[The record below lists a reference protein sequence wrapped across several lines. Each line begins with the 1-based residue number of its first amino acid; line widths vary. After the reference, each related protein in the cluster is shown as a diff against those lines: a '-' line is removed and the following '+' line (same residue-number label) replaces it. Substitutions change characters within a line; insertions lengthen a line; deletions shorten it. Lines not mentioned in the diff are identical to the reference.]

1 MDIKNF
7 NRKLHKISSL
17 AENANDDNDLTA
29 LERDLLLSY
38 IRDLYEIALDHKV
51 SEPARRESKP
61 VVNPITDRPQVEQ
74 IQPVTPSVVHVV
86 KEIVVETPP
95 QVVVA
100 EEQTARIEILH
111 IEPEKIIE
119 KPIVIEKPIEVI
131 NTPKKAGK
139 EIISQ
144 EIMDE
149 LFAEERISDLSD
161 KLSLSP
167 IKDLTKSMGINEKI
181 FTQQELFGNNQQQ
194 FITTLEKLNN
204 CQNFTEAKQYL
215 LENVINDFGWT
226 SEGKVKKAAT
236 FIKLVKRKFV

>member
-51 SEPARRESKP
+51 SEPAKRENKP

-100 EEQTARIEILH
+100 EEQTARIEIQH
-111 IEPEKIIE
+111 IEPEK
-119 KPIVIEKPIEVI
+119 VIEKPIEVI

>member
-29 LERDLLLSY
+29 LEHDLLLSY

-51 SEPARRESKP
+51 SEPARRENKP

-86 KEIVVETPP
+86 KEILVETPP

-100 EEQTARIEILH
+100 EEQTARIEIQH
-111 IEPEKIIE
+111 IEPEK
-119 KPIVIEKPIEVI
+119 VIEKPIEVI

>member
-29 LERDLLLSY
+29 LEHDLLLSY

-86 KEIVVETPP
+86 KEILVETPP

-100 EEQTARIEILH
+100 EEQTARIEIQH

-119 KPIVIEKPIEVI
+119 KPIEVI
-131 NTPKKAGK
+131 NTIKKAGK

-215 LENVINDFGWT
+215 LENVINGFGWT

>member
-29 LERDLLLSY
+29 LEHDLLLSY

-74 IQPVTPSVVHVV
+74 IQPVIPSFVHVV

-100 EEQTARIEILH
+100 EEQTARIEIQH
-111 IEPEKIIE
+111 IEPEKI
-119 KPIVIEKPIEVI
+119 IEKPIEVI

>member
-29 LERDLLLSY
+29 LEHDLLLSY

-51 SEPARRESKP
+51 SEPARRENKP

-100 EEQTARIEILH
+100 EEQTARIEIQH

-119 KPIVIEKPIEVI
+119 KPIEVI
-131 NTPKKAGK
+131 NTIKKAGK

>member
-29 LERDLLLSY
+29 LEHDLLLSY

-74 IQPVTPSVVHVV
+74 IQPVTPSVVHVL

-100 EEQTARIEILH
+100 EEQTARIEIQH
-111 IEPEKIIE
+111 IEPEK
-119 KPIVIEKPIEVI
+119 VIEKPIEVI

-144 EIMDE
+144 EIMNE

>member
-29 LERDLLLSY
+29 LEHDLLLSY

-100 EEQTARIEILH
+100 EEQTARIEIQH

-119 KPIVIEKPIEVI
+119 KP
-131 NTPKKAGK
+131 
-139 EIISQ
+139 
-144 EIMDE
+144 
-149 LFAEERISDLSD
+149 
-161 KLSLSP
+161 
-167 IKDLTKSMGINEKI
+167 
-181 FTQQELFGNNQQQ
+181 
-194 FITTLEKLNN
+194 
-204 CQNFTEAKQYL
+204 
-215 LENVINDFGWT
+215 
-226 SEGKVKKAAT
+226 
-236 FIKLVKRKFV
+236 

>member
-1 MDIKNF
+1 M
-7 NRKLHKISSL
+7 
-17 AENANDDNDLTA
+17 
-29 LERDLLLSY
+29 ERDLLLSY

-74 IQPVTPSVVHVV
+74 IQPVTPSVVHVL

-100 EEQTARIEILH
+100 EEQTARIEIQH
-111 IEPEKIIE
+111 IEPEKI
-119 KPIVIEKPIEVI
+119 IEKPIEVI

>member
-29 LERDLLLSY
+29 LEHDLLLSY

-51 SEPARRESKP
+51 SEPAKRENKP

-100 EEQTARIEILH
+100 EEQTARIEIQH

-119 KPIVIEKPIEVI
+119 KPIEVI
-131 NTPKKAGK
+131 NTIKKAGK

>member
-17 AENANDDNDLTA
+17 AENATDDNDLTA
-29 LERDLLLSY
+29 LEHDLLLSY

-74 IQPVTPSVVHVV
+74 IQPVIPSVVHVL

-100 EEQTARIEILH
+100 EEQTARIEIQH
-111 IEPEKIIE
+111 IEPEKI
-119 KPIVIEKPIEVI
+119 IEKPIEVI

>member
-29 LERDLLLSY
+29 LEHDLLLSY

-51 SEPARRESKP
+51 SEPAKRENKP

-86 KEIVVETPP
+86 KEILVETPP

-100 EEQTARIEILH
+100 EEQTARIEIQH
-111 IEPEKIIE
+111 IEPEK
-119 KPIVIEKPIEVI
+119 VIEKPIEVI

>member
-51 SEPARRESKP
+51 SEPAKRENKP

-74 IQPVTPSVVHVV
+74 IQPVTPSVVHVL

-100 EEQTARIEILH
+100 EEQTARIEIQH
-111 IEPEKIIE
+111 IEPEKI
-119 KPIVIEKPIEVI
+119 IEKPIEVI

>member
-29 LERDLLLSY
+29 LEHDLLLSY

-51 SEPARRESKP
+51 SEPAKRENKP

-74 IQPVTPSVVHVV
+74 IQPVTPSVVHVL

-100 EEQTARIEILH
+100 EEQTARIEIQH
-111 IEPEKIIE
+111 IEPEKI
-119 KPIVIEKPIEVI
+119 IEKPIEVI

>member
-1 MDIKNF
+1 
-7 NRKLHKISSL
+7 
-17 AENANDDNDLTA
+17 
-29 LERDLLLSY
+29 
-38 IRDLYEIALDHKV
+38 
-51 SEPARRESKP
+51 
-61 VVNPITDRPQVEQ
+61 
-74 IQPVTPSVVHVV
+74 
-86 KEIVVETPP
+86 
-95 QVVVA
+95 
-100 EEQTARIEILH
+100 
-111 IEPEKIIE
+111 
-119 KPIVIEKPIEVI
+119 
-131 NTPKKAGK
+131 KKAGK

>member
-29 LERDLLLSY
+29 LEHDLLLSY

-74 IQPVTPSVVHVV
+74 IQPVTPSVVHVL

-100 EEQTARIEILH
+100 EEQTARIEIQH
-111 IEPEKIIE
+111 IEPEKI
-119 KPIVIEKPIEVI
+119 IEKPIEVI

-144 EIMDE
+144 EIMNE

>member
-100 EEQTARIEILH
+100 EEQTARIEIQH

-119 KPIVIEKPIEVI
+119 KPIEVI
-131 NTPKKAGK
+131 NTIKKAGK

>member
-29 LERDLLLSY
+29 LEHDLLLSY

-51 SEPARRESKP
+51 SEPAKRENKP

-74 IQPVTPSVVHVV
+74 IEPVTPSVVHVV

-100 EEQTARIEILH
+100 EEQTARIEIQH
-111 IEPEKIIE
+111 IEPEKI
-119 KPIVIEKPIEVI
+119 IEKPIEVI

>member
-29 LERDLLLSY
+29 LEHDLLLSY

-100 EEQTARIEILH
+100 EEQTARIEIQH

-119 KPIVIEKPIEVI
+119 KPIEVI
-131 NTPKKAGK
+131 NTIKKAGK

>member
-29 LERDLLLSY
+29 LEHDLLLSY

-100 EEQTARIEILH
+100 EEQTARIEIQH

-119 KPIVIEKPIEVI
+119 KPIEVI
-131 NTPKKAGK
+131 NTIKKAGK

-236 FIKLVKRKFV
+236 LSNLSKGSLYKSY

>member
-29 LERDLLLSY
+29 LEHDLLLSY

-51 SEPARRESKP
+51 SEPAKRENKP

-100 EEQTARIEILH
+100 EEQTARIEIQH
-111 IEPEKIIE
+111 IEPEK
-119 KPIVIEKPIEVI
+119 VIEKPIEVI

>member
-51 SEPARRESKP
+51 SEPARRENKP

-100 EEQTARIEILH
+100 EEQTARIEIQH

-119 KPIVIEKPIEVI
+119 KPIEVI
-131 NTPKKAGK
+131 NTIKKAGK

>member
-29 LERDLLLSY
+29 LEHDLLLSY

-51 SEPARRESKP
+51 SEPARRENKP

-86 KEIVVETPP
+86 KEILVETPP

-100 EEQTARIEILH
+100 EEQTARIEIQH
-111 IEPEKIIE
+111 IEPEKI
-119 KPIVIEKPIEVI
+119 IEKPIEVI

>member
-74 IQPVTPSVVHVV
+74 IQPVTPSVVHVL

-100 EEQTARIEILH
+100 EEQTARIEIQH
-111 IEPEKIIE
+111 IEPEKI
-119 KPIVIEKPIEVI
+119 IEKPIEVI